1 MKRPTQFDFV
11 YAVRH
16 TKILC
21 APERLLEAF
30 DQTSVKYTL
39 LAEPMDNPNQTRVRE
54 GTLQTFP
61 PRLMLPGDLSSQE
74 LEGFGEQARSY
85 LEFLKTHA
93 AHIRVLQYSYRLR
106 RESYTETLLNEPLE
120 AVRTRAEAAFARK
133 QDPYA
138 ALVLGVDE
146 PWDVCILHLF
156 MRLVHASVPA
166 TIKALETRSKQ
177 DFRERLPG
185 EARQEI
191 EHAFAAAERDPSLV
205 KQLGRLLKERGVFEL
220 YQDRFFALI
229 R

>member
-138 ALVLGVDE
+138 ALV
-146 PWDVCILHLF
+146 
-156 MRLVHASVPA
+156 VHASVPA
-166 TIKALETRSKQ
+166 TIKALESRSTQ
-177 DFRERLPG
+177 DLRERLPG
-185 EARQEI
+185 EARQEF
-191 EHAFAAAERDPSLV
+191 EQAFAAAVGDPSVV